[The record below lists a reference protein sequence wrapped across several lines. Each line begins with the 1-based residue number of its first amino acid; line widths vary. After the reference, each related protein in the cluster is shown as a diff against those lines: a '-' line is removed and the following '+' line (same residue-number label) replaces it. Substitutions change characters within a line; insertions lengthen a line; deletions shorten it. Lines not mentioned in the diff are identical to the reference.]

1 MANTSALLGN
11 LLCTNADINYYTQQS
26 IFWNSKYEANMA
38 KLEKQ
43 VKFEEDWYEAYDK
56 CMAGKKDGEEDV
68 TLNGKTFARNNE
80 CAAIQYADLKVT
92 QYDAAK
98 SEELADLDIEYD
110 TMKCMYDTLLEQMR
124 AKKESEKTATSTAAQ
139 DTGLLNA
146 G

>member
-38 KLEKQ
+38 KLEEQ
-43 VKFEEDWYEAYDK
+43 VKFEEKWWSNYDK
-56 CMAGKKDGEEDV
+56 CYNADDEKLVKR
-68 TLNGKTFARNNE
+68 NGDTFANNNE
-80 CAAIQYADLKVT
+80 CAAIQYADLMVT